1 MYKVLRPLLLRE
13 HSGNLF
19 FGQDNVLH
27 RILPALE
34 VLRVV
39 VHVGWEEELFPQTL
53 GTPLVGSDRARGQ
66 GITLIPVETLASLN
80 ATHQPRCA
88 AVSEIYNG
96 MLRFAQRA
104 ACGTQA
110 WVSIP
115 EIRM

>member
-39 VHVGWEEELFPQTL
+39 VHIGWEEEFFLQAL
-53 GTPLVGSDRARGQ
+53 ETPLVGSDRACG
-66 GITLIPVETLASLN
+66 
-80 ATHQPRCA
+80 
-88 AVSEIYNG
+88 SE
-96 MLRFAQRA
+96 L
-104 ACGTQA
+104 
-110 WVSIP
+110 P
-115 EIRM
+115 